1 MAAAASAL
9 YSWAAVCREL
19 LSKTKGGGGGAGGS
33 GGVGS
38 GDGGDGGVGGK
49 GGGDGGDGRCGGGVG
64 GGEHKHKGSV
74 WSAHA
79 IWQHTTTFAIAA
91 SPRGPKAPS
100 YRKEKDAEPARGTSP
115 DGIQFE

>member
-38 GDGGDGGVGGK
+38 GDGGDGGVGG
-49 GGGDGGDGRCGGGVG
+49 DGGDGPMPAQLTRA
-64 GGEHKHKGSV
+64 
-74 WSAHA
+74 AH
-79 IWQHTTTFAIAA
+79 
-91 SPRGPKAPS
+91 P
-100 YRKEKDAEPARGTSP
+100 EKLSDILICATLP
-115 DGIQFE
+115 